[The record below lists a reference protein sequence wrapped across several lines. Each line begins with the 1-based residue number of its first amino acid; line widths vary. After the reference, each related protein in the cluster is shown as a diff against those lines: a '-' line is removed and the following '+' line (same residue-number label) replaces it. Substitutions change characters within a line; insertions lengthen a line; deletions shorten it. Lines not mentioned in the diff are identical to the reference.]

1 MVPNYLVSIADRIK
15 EKKNL
20 TAFHLKCLCGNNTFL
35 LAKSKNEED
44 KGNSF
49 DKYWDSFRLP
59 IFSLETAIDKNG
71 ERYVYG
77 TTFFGIRIGKFY
89 IKDLPKFN
97 MRRIIKATC
106 NQCGTQFIVFDS
118 QYHGYNALTENE
130 QQVVSEFAS
139 QFIYTKN
146 PKEVFIELRTD
157 LSYDEFSDEFG
168 ENMEK
173 YSNAFG
179 NIEIYILTKGRKKK
193 FFEEETS

>member
-1 MVPNYLVSIADRIK
+1 M
-15 EKKNL
+15 
-20 TAFHLKCLCGNNTFL
+20 
-35 LAKSKNEED
+35 
-44 KGNSF
+44 
-49 DKYWDSFRLP
+49 
-59 IFSLETAIDKNG
+59 
-71 ERYVYG
+71 YG